1 MVYGCT
7 IISLQR
13 GVLNRD
19 IFIDGFSTV
28 LDLKGDINT
37 LWVYEAAYM
46 DIWIELRLRSA
57 AQNL

>member
-1 MVYGCT
+1 MYGCT

-28 LDLKGDINT
+28 LDVKLSGDIKCT
-37 LWVYEAAYM
+37 LWVYDAAYM
-46 DIWIELRLRSA
+46 DRVRSA

>member
-7 IISLQR
+7 VISLQR

-19 IFIDGFSTV
+19 IIDGFSTV
-28 LDLKGDINT
+28 LDLKLSGDIKCT
-37 LWVYEAAYM
+37 LWVYDAAYM
-46 DIWIELRLRSA
+46 DRVRSA